1 LSAELR
7 NAFRRRR
14 RRRSTSDFELTTS
27 LMHSHE
33 MHSRTRRVLVLSPP
47 RAGNAK
53 NAKYKNN
60 NNRSGQIHNN
70 INNGKTDILCAC
82 ACTPSVRKRGL
93 HIIVTMSLGIKLW
106 LTRIYAVLA

>member
-27 LMHSHE
+27 LMHSYE

-70 INNGKTDILCAC
+70 INNVKPTFCAR
-82 ACTPSVRKRGL
+82 VRVRRLREKEVYTL
-93 HIIVTMSLGIKLW
+93 L
-106 LTRIYAVLA
+106 